1 VFLLLDFW
9 PLGRVPSSEFRHV
22 ERGKSS
28 EFRHVERGKSSEFRH
43 VERGKSSEFA
53 TWNVVKVPSR
63 WKNLL
68 LEKMPFFAIGMIVG
82 WLGVRG
88 QDEIGAMQNLG
99 DFPFS
104 GRLQNA
110 ILAYGQYLGQT
121 FWPAKFSVFYPYPKA
136 FSVAAVIGTLGLGL
150 AISMGVMKAWRKLPY
165 LLVGWWWYVITLFPA
180 IGLIQIGRH
189 ARADRYMYV
198 PMIGLL
204 IIAGWAL
211 AELAR
216 RFPRKVMIIRAAA
229 VACVAITIML
239 TRIHLGYWRTSET
252 LFRHALAVTKNNAVA
267 HNNLA
272 SALAEAGQLEGA
284 QSHYQDALRIEPN
297 ATDVLNNLVMIHAK
311 RGETAQA
318 VERYEAA
325 LKLQPDYADV
335 LNNLA
340 WIRAANEQPEFR
352 NGGEAVRLAQ
362 RACELTG
369 NRKAIMIGTLA
380 AAYAE
385 AGQFA
390 DAAQTAERAVTVAET
405 CGESEIA
412 ATNRRLA
419 AEYRAGR
426 KYSK

>member
-1 VFLLLDFW
+1 
-9 PLGRVPSSEFRHV
+9 
-22 ERGKSS
+22 
-28 EFRHVERGKSSEFRH
+28 
-43 VERGKSSEFA
+43 
-53 TWNVVKVPSR
+53 
-63 WKNLL
+63 
-68 LEKMPFFAIGMIVG
+68 
-82 WLGVRG
+82 
-88 QDEIGAMQNLG
+88 
-99 DFPFS
+99 
-104 GRLQNA
+104 
-110 ILAYGQYLGQT
+110 
-121 FWPAKFSVFYPYPKA
+121 
-136 FSVAAVIGTLGLGL
+136 
-150 AISMGVMKAWRKLPY
+150 
-165 LLVGWWWYVITLFPA
+165 VGWWWYVITLFPA

-297 ATDVLNNLVMIHAK
+297 ATDVLNNLGMIHAK